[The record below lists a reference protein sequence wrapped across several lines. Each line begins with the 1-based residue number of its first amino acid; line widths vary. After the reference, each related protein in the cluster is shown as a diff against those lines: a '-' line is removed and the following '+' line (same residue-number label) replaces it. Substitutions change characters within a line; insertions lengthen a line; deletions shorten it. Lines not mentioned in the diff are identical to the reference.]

1 MLAPVGKLK
10 KKLINIPNIKH
21 ITDIIPDITI
31 SSLKLFVSPLAM
43 IAGKII
49 RLEIRSVP
57 IILIPNTTI
66 KAVKND
72 IRN

>member
-66 KAVKND
+66 KAAKND